1 MYPPSWEKDNRQP
14 QTALQSGCQVVLCLE
29 VLWWIYAFLTRNNL
43 DMATFVFLMI
53 SPVITLL
60 ALISMQKSVW
70 RTAAIAAVIL
80 FLVASGI
87 FLVVLALMMSS
98 HPALI

>member
-1 MYPPSWEKDNRQP
+1 MYPPSWEKDNCQP
-14 QTALQSGCQVVLCLE
+14 QTALQSCCQIVLCVE
-29 VLWWIYAFLTRNNL
+29 VLWWLYAFLTRNNL
-43 DMATFVFLMI
+43 DITTFMFLMI
-53 SPVITLL
+53 SPVITLI
-60 ALISMQKSVW
+60 ALISMQKSIW
-70 RTAAIAAVIL
+70 RTVGIAAVIS